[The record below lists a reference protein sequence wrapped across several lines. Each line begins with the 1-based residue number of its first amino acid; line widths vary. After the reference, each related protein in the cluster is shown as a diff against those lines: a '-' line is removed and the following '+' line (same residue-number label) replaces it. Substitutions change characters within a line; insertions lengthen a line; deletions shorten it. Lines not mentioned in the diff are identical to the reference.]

1 MCIYIYVYTEI
12 CVCVYIYTHIVDYYS
27 TTKKNEILPLSAT
40 WMNPEIVVLR
50 EERQRKMNII
60 CYHLYMESKN
70 NDTKNLYTKQK

>member
-1 MCIYIYVYTEI
+1 MVCIDIEE
-12 CVCVYIYTHIVDYYS
+12 YYS
-27 TTKKNEILPLSAT
+27 TTKRNKILPLSAT

-50 EERQRKMNII
+50 EERQRKMNIK